1 MHCRPLPT
9 LPSPVLV
16 AMATIAKEL
25 HDVLGTMIEQLTT
38 MVADLQKIDVE
49 QWDCLYKLNVMADI
63 RSADVKLPLPTP
75 FSVTTISVLPPLP
88 YPPST

>member
-16 AMATIAKEL
+16 AMATITKEL
-25 HDVLGTMIEQLTT
+25 HDILSTMIEQLTT
-38 MVADLQKIDVE
+38 MVADLQKIDAE
-49 QWDCLYKLNVMADI
+49 QRDCLYKLNVMAGI

-75 FSVTTISVLPPLP
+75 FSATTISVLPLLP
-88 YPPST
+88 YPLST